1 MFQMRPERRGAG
13 DRISGV
19 ILAGGRATRMRGRD
33 KGLLPLA
40 GKPLVAYAIDA
51 LGRQAGLL
59 MISANRHLTV
69 YRQFGYPVI
78 EDTRGGFE
86 GPLAG
91 IASCME
97 MAKTELVLCVPCDCL
112 SLPDD
117 LADRLYEGLAR
128 SNADICVAEVN
139 GRLQPLYALL
149 KTGLAG
155 SLRTFMS
162 RGGRKTGQW
171 YLENRLATVDYS
183 DRPEA
188 FININTAEDFSL
200 AAARLGTPG

>member
-1 MFQMRPERRGAG
+1 
-13 DRISGV
+13 
-19 ILAGGRATRMRGRD
+19 MRGRD

-51 LGRQAGLL
+51 LNRQAGPL
-59 MISANRHLTV
+59 MISANRNLTV

-78 EDTRGGFE
+78 KDTQGGFE

-91 IASCME
+91 MASCME
-97 MAKTELVLCVPCDCL
+97 MATTELVLCVPCDCL

-117 LADRLYEGLAR
+117 LADRLYEGLTGN
-128 SNADICVAEVN
+128 NADICVAEGN

-155 SLRTFMS
+155 SLRRFMS

-188 FININTAEDFSL
+188 FININTSRDLSR
-200 AAARLGTPG
+200 AAAMLGTPE